1 MTFDVAD
8 AVAALAA
15 ITVGISAIGG
25 SKLLPAAAAVGW
37 KWLKATIFG

>member
-8 AVAALAA
+8 AV
-15 ITVGISAIGG
+15 TAIGG
-25 SKLLPAAAAVGW
+25 ITAAVTLIGGAKLIPAAAAVGM